1 MLEILSW
8 WLISTAVGLG
18 FLPLIGRMFS
28 KFWDRGWIF
37 VKAIGLFGSAYL
49 FWLLSC
55 AKVLKFTRG
64 NCFLIVLI
72 GMLACTGA
80 GYYLCKKNK
89 EKMAFPW
96 KKIIAEELVFLGV
109 YLFWCYLI
117 SFNPGAYGQEKPM
130 DFAFMTAMMRTD
142 YFPFQD
148 MWYSG
153 ETINYYYGGQY
164 FATFLTKLSGVRVG
178 VGYSL
183 MRATIGAFAFVLP
196 LSIVYELIE
205 RYQIRVKHSVSAKWC
220 WFSGIVSGIA
230 LSMSGNVHYI
240 IYALIVPIV
249 EKIKGIEINNYF
261 YPNST
266 RYIGRNPVVENDSTI
281 HEFPSYSLVL
291 GDLHAHMINII
302 FVLVVVALAVAW
314 ALKIEQKKEKL
325 NFKEALLQPEIILIG
340 FFTGMF
346 RWMNFWDFPIYFVV
360 GGSVV
365 FFMNIRQYRD
375 SLKDFCLVTAAQA
388 AEAFLVGMAACLPFT
403 MTFDT
408 IASEIKLAYT
418 HSAFYK
424 LMVLW
429 GLPAITVIC
438 FIVSCV
444 MAYRKKCKNRDE
456 KAAFLGFFEKIPVE
470 DLVIV
475 LFGLCALGLIVMPE
489 VIYVQDIY
497 PNAPRANTMF
507 KLTYQAYMLFAISMG
522 YALCKGLMQKKKH
535 KWVFVASV
543 AGLSC
548 LLLTAGY
555 LPNAGKSQF
564 GDIKNTE
571 RMNSLDIGEFFIEK
585 NFESDRKALEWLN
598 ENVSGSPVVLEAN
611 GDSYSKYQRVS
622 SVTGLPTVMG
632 WYVHEWLWRN
642 DTEAQNVRSADIK
655 KIYTSTDRAEVEAL
669 IEKYQVEYI
678 YIGTLEN
685 EKYPDLNHELLQ
697 EMGTVAFSDGAETYI
712 LKMQ

>member
-1 MLEILSW
+1 MLEVLAF
-8 WLISTAVGLG
+8 WLTSLIIGAGC
-18 FLPLIGRMFS
+18 LPLVGRLFP

-37 VKAIGLFGSAYL
+37 VKAMGIFVSAYV
-49 FWLLSC
+49 FWVLSC

-64 NCFLIVLI
+64 NCFLVALLCMLI
-72 GMLACTGA
+72 CTGA
-80 GYYLCKKNK
+80 GYYLCKKNN
-89 EKMAFPW
+89 EKMIFPW
-96 KKIIAEELVFLGV
+96 KKIMAEELVFLGI
-109 YLFWCYLI
+109 YLFWCYL
-117 SFNPGAYGQEKPM
+117 SCFEPGAYGQEKPM
-130 DFAFMTAMMRTD
+130 DFAFMTTMMRTD

-164 FATFLTKLSGVRVG
+164 LAAFLTKLSGVKVG
-178 VGYSL
+178 VGYNL
-183 MRATIGAFAFVLP
+183 MRTTIGAFAFVLP

-220 WFSGIVSGIA
+220 WFAGIVGGVA
-230 LSMSGNVHYI
+230 LSFAGNMHYV

-249 EKIKGIEINNYF
+249 EKMKGIEINNYF

-302 FVLVVVALAVAW
+302 FVLVVVALAITW
-314 ALKIEQKKEKL
+314 ALKIEQKKQKL

-375 SLKDFCLVTAAQA
+375 SLKDFCIITLAQA
-388 AEAFLVGMAACLPFT
+388 VEVLAVGTIACLPFT
-403 MTFDT
+403 MNFDT

-418 HSAFYK
+418 HSAFYQ

-429 GLPAITVIC
+429 GLPAVIVVC

-444 MAYRKKCKNRDE
+444 LAYRKKCKIQGD
-456 KAAFLGFFEKIPVE
+456 KANFISFFEKIPVE

-475 LFGLCALGLIVMPE
+475 LFGLCALGLIIMPE

-507 KLTYQAYMLFAISMG
+507 KLTYQGYMLFAICMG
-522 YALCKGLMQKKKH
+522 YALCKGLMQKKNQ
-535 KWVFVASV
+535 WVLSGSAV
-543 AGLSC
+543 GLAC

-555 LPNAGKSQF
+555 LPNAVESKFGNVKDPGKME
-564 GDIKNTE
+564 T
-571 RMNSLDIGEFFIEK
+571 LDIGEYFIKK
-585 NFESDRKALEWLN
+585 NFEDDRAALEWLQ
-598 ENVSGSPVVLEAN
+598 ENIAGTPVVLEAN

-622 SVTGLPTVMG
+622 SITGLPTVMG

-642 DTEAQNVRSADIK
+642 DTDAQKVRAADIK
-655 KIYTSTDRAEVEAL
+655 TIYTSTDRAEVEAL
-669 IEKYQVEYI
+669 IEKYDIQYI
-678 YIGTLEN
+678 YIGSLER
-685 EKYPDLNHELLQ
+685 EKFPELNLELLQ
-697 EMGTVAFSDGAETYI
+697 EMGEVAFADGERTYI
-712 LKMQ
+712 LKIQ

>member
-1 MLEILSW
+1 
-8 WLISTAVGLG
+8 
-18 FLPLIGRMFS
+18 
-28 KFWDRGWIF
+28 
-37 VKAIGLFGSAYL
+37 
-49 FWLLSC
+49 
-55 AKVLKFTRG
+55 
-64 NCFLIVLI
+64 
-72 GMLACTGA
+72 
-80 GYYLCKKNK
+80 
-89 EKMAFPW
+89 
-96 KKIIAEELVFLGV
+96 
-109 YLFWCYLI
+109 
-117 SFNPGAYGQEKPM
+117 
-130 DFAFMTAMMRTD
+130 
-142 YFPFQD
+142 
-148 MWYSG
+148 
-153 ETINYYYGGQY
+153 
-164 FATFLTKLSGVRVG
+164 
-178 VGYSL
+178 
-183 MRATIGAFAFVLP
+183 
-196 LSIVYELIE
+196 
-205 RYQIRVKHSVSAKWC
+205 
-220 WFSGIVSGIA
+220 
-230 LSMSGNVHYI
+230 
-240 IYALIVPIV
+240 
-249 EKIKGIEINNYF
+249 
-261 YPNST
+261 
-266 RYIGRNPVVENDSTI
+266 
-281 HEFPSYSLVL
+281 
-291 GDLHAHMINII
+291 
-302 FVLVVVALAVAW
+302 
-314 ALKIEQKKEKL
+314 
-325 NFKEALLQPEIILIG
+325 
-340 FFTGMF
+340 
-346 RWMNFWDFPIYFVV
+346 
-360 GGSVV
+360 
-365 FFMNIRQYRD
+365 
-375 SLKDFCLVTAAQA
+375 
-388 AEAFLVGMAACLPFT
+388 
-403 MTFDT
+403 
-408 IASEIKLAYT
+408 
-418 HSAFYK
+418 
-424 LMVLW
+424 MVLW

-444 MAYRKKCKNRDE
+444 MAYRKKCKNCDE

-535 KWVFVASV
+535 KWVFAASV

-571 RMNSLDIGEFFIEK
+571 RMNSLDIGEFFIAR

-655 KIYTSTDRAEVEAL
+655 KIYTSTDRAEVESL

-697 EMGTVAFSDGAETYI
+697 EMGAVAFSDGVETYI